1 MLRLHKYKSNPVPFH
16 FSFFFKTPLNTKKR
30 HKATSARRKSKRRA
44 RLNQRQQDIKKNA
57 GKECSQLSKK
67 ADEKGTDWTYVKVKG
82 EEGRRK
88 RHNWNVKYTDSSLP
102 PRARIPSTRISL
114 PYLFF
119 LSPSPS
125 PFLAQPPR
133 GWSGR
138 REFRWDLRPC
148 GRDRASPA
156 FHG

>member
-16 FSFFFKTPLNTKKR
+16 FSFFFKTPLNTKNR

-88 RHNWNVKYTDSSLP
+88 RHN
-102 PRARIPSTRISL
+102 
-114 PYLFF
+114 
-119 LSPSPS
+119 
-125 PFLAQPPR
+125 
-133 GWSGR
+133 
-138 REFRWDLRPC
+138 
-148 GRDRASPA
+148 
-156 FHG
+156 